1 MAKSQLDK
9 ITDQIKLINDPGITF
24 ISAINQGL
32 VIPPNMYTAQQKL
45 EPIKKIQQTYDSYAN
60 TYKVPSN
67 YITPGKKNDQT

>member
-45 EPIKKIQQTYDSYAN
+45 EPAN